1 MKKLTKVFS
10 IVMALV
16 LMLSVAVLP
25 ANAVAAPSDA
35 HVSFDL
41 ELAPVIG
48 ETDSNGLKSEEN
60 GIYKLTVYLTS
71 DVYLYGIIMDI
82 VFDETK
88 FAPLDAMNDYQYTTD
103 LEYNEPLFHRLGL
116 MLDANSYDASGNPGG
131 RAKYYGPSHSKSS
144 TYEFKFT
151 QTKTNALLWNY
162 EPCENALELGGCTK
176 EPVAEIYF
184 KLLDGQ
190 QAEGAVFGFGTGT
203 GVSAKSVTF
212 DATPTAGK
220 FFVQASA
227 NFVNILPLD
236 IIGTPNYTYTGPVVT
251 GPAVAKSKGQI
262 KMTKTGADVA
272 DDFSFRVISKI
283 TDADWDAY
291 FSGTLDSDELG
302 ARNAIQK
309 VGFVVAESGNFVMND
324 AKNAAIQYA
333 QSENP
338 GDENLGVYKAATTNF
353 IQKTGDT
360 SDAFFACR
368 IDTSVS
374 TKSDMKYIAFVQYKD
389 KDGNIQYAFYDEA
402 QEILLDSKY
411 GDYKAAWLSQNQG

>member
-88 FAPLDAMNDYQYTTD
+88 FAPLDAMNDYKYTTD

-236 IIGTPNYTYTGPVVT
+236 IIGTPNYTYTGSAAAAPALKHVGRQVKMDVAGGAVVRGTEQLRVVSSISNDDWNNYFANTTNEAESTNKLLEVGIVATQGAFDMTAAQDAAKLGKGVHGDYTVATTTYIQNT
-251 GPAVAKSKGQI
+251 GSDYRFGARIEYQTNVFDTTYVAFAKYKNAEGAVAYVFYDASYALAFAKDYG
-262 KMTKTGADVA
+262 
-272 DDFSFRVISKI
+272 KI
-283 TDADWDAY
+283 TQDY
-291 FSGTLDSDELG
+291 
-302 ARNAIQK
+302 I
-309 VGFVVAESGNFVMND
+309 NFLN
-324 AKNAAIQYA
+324 NQAA
-333 QSENP
+333 
-338 GDENLGVYKAATTNF
+338 
-353 IQKTGDT
+353 
-360 SDAFFACR
+360 
-368 IDTSVS
+368 
-374 TKSDMKYIAFVQYKD
+374 
-389 KDGNIQYAFYDEA
+389 
-402 QEILLDSKY
+402 
-411 GDYKAAWLSQNQG
+411 